1 MIPRIKTVLRRR
13 RQHAEQHSVE
23 EPYLCRYYSEI
34 DMEHASETN
43 KTLVAREPSE
53 KGFFLLLQVI
63 NAKEKNSAGV
73 TLWFTFLPQ
82 VEK

>member
-1 MIPRIKTVLRRR
+1 
-13 RQHAEQHSVE
+13 
-23 EPYLCRYYSEI
+23 
-34 DMEHASETN
+34 MEHASETN

-53 KGFFLLLQVI
+53 KGFFLLQVI